1 MSIWGYILIII
12 LLIYIIVK
20 RNEYARKRQ
29 DIKQAGSDISVMVEK
44 RAASLNDALSIAK
57 IGYKSEVD
65 GIEKLSCSEQL
76 SQLAYLGQK
85 YPSLSSVGNYS
96 ETLSQAFQLNNE
108 ITASRQILNG
118 NITEYNK
125 AVTAFPGNI
134 IALLFRYKAEKVI
147 DEENLEKHRHLSTK
161 DVDFDKFQN

>member
-20 RNEYARKRQ
+20 RNEYARMRQ

-85 YPSLSSVGNYS
+85 YPSLTSVGNYS
-96 ETLSQAFQLNNE
+96 ETLSHAFHLNSDISAARE
-108 ITASRQILNG
+108 ILNG
-118 NITEYNK
+118 NINEYNHL
-125 AVTAFPGNI
+125 VTAFPGNI